1 MSAQANHLSEISE
14 PKRDGREPALDAR
27 PALRTRTR
35 TIIVIGIGMLGL
47 FLILLL
53 LGVVPRVRNNR
64 ELTVAAQKA
73 RNTVPQVYVIRPE
86 PASEAGLSL
95 AATTQGIQD
104 TIIYARTNGYLR
116 KRYVDIGDQV
126 KAGQLLA
133 EVESPEI
140 NQQLRQAQGNL
151 QQSEKNLDLQKANLD
166 LARVTME
173 RYKAADAEEAVAKL
187 TVDQN
192 VTAHSTAQAAV
203 AAAEATV
210 RANQAN
216 VQYFHDLV
224 SFQRVL
230 APFNG
235 TVIQRNVDAGALIT
249 AGSPINNTAVAPS
262 SVTGAANGLFQIAQ
276 IDTLRVFVNVPQA
289 YGPNVKVGLP
299 VQVAVRGQLAQPV
312 TGTVTRT
319 AKALDPGARTLLT
332 QVDIPNKSHQLFPGQ
347 FVYVNFKIG
356 PGGTHWRVP
365 ATAVIFNAQGTRVAI
380 VGPENK
386 LHFQKVTVGR
396 DLGTSMDI
404 QAGLQGNETI
414 VSQPTVS
421 LQEGQVVKPIQS
433 QKTPQA

>member
-1 MSAQANHLSEISE
+1 MKVEENHPPEIPE
-14 PKRDGREPALDAR
+14 REVDGREPATDAR
-27 PALRTRTR
+27 VVPRTRTR
-35 TIIVIGIGMLGL
+35 TITFVGIGVLGL
-47 FLILLL
+47 FLILLAV
-53 LGVVPRVRNNR
+53 GVIPRVRNNR

-104 TIIYARTNGYLR
+104 TIIYARTSGYLR

-140 NQQLRQAQGNL
+140 EQQLRQAQGNL
-151 QQSEKNLDLQKANLD
+151 QQSEKNLDLQRANLD

-210 RANQAN
+210 RSNQAN
-216 VQYFHDLV
+216 VQYFRDLV

-230 APFNG
+230 APFDG

-262 SVTGAANGLFQIAQ
+262 SVSGAATGLFEVAQ

-299 VQVAVRGQLAQPV
+299 VQVTVRGRLMQPV

-319 AKALDPGARTLLT
+319 AAALDPGTRTLLT

-421 LQEGQVVKPIQS
+421 LQEGQVVNPIQS
-433 QKTPQA
+433 KN